1 MACAEATNAIRAIN
15 GEIGSDEFVSNGTT
29 VCEISSGF
37 RQRLQCKKY
46 V

>member
-15 GEIGSDEFVSNGTT
+15 GEIGSDEFVSNGT